1 MVDSLFAEGLK
12 CGYIFFHD
20 CFSSS
25 GNKTILEHLANKFE
39 LFPHKTGDTG
49 HLFVQLLIFLINA
62 DSGLGIVVSEE
73 QCLQQIYIDE
83 QFGDIESRKNEEEK
97 KK

>member
-1 MVDSLFAEGLK
+1 MILDVSLFK
-12 CGYIFFHD
+12 
-20 CFSSS
+20 
-25 GNKTILEHLANKFE
+25 
-39 LFPHKTGDTG
+39 P
-49 HLFVQLLIFLINA
+49 LIVLINA
-62 DSGLGIVVSEE
+62 DCGLGIVVSEE